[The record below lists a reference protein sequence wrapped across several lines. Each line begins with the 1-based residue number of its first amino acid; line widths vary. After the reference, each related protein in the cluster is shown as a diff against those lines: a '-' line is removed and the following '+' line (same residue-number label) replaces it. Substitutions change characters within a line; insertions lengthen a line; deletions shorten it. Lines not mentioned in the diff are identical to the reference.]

1 MPTPRGL
8 RRSPRNFRKDKFD
21 GDHVNNFPEFCD
33 LVEDMIHNTGVI
45 QEAVLAAVTNDV
57 QLQTKLRRTI
67 LRTIEL
73 KTTGSEYV
81 NAVTAYCLRAAAYC
95 QENGVFNPFDNFLD
109 IVEEMDEPEPIQ
121 FYLDLANANDDPLQ
135 NIEIQINDFHAICD
149 DFESVQVEILRRE
162 NEEKVS
168 QAVSTEKARADS
180 AVDALAAA
188 GVKSRSS
195 CFSMPAVEVN
205 WIRAGLLFSQIGW
218 LGWIALC
225 SSVIPPALKYADI
238 QSWYSWWSI
247 AFILVVFIVQIT
259 NMCIIQFLKFIWSN
273 IKQLFDGLIRCCLRC
288 VGVNRD

>member
-188 GVKSRSS
+188 GAKSRSS
-195 CFSMPAVEVN
+195 CFSMPAVEVD
-205 WIRAGLLFSQIGW
+205 WLLLFQAGCY
-218 LGWIALC
+218 GFIALLC
-225 SSVIPPALKYADI
+225 SVVPPALEYAGIHD
-238 QSWYSWWSI
+238 WYLWWPI
-247 AFILVVFIVQIT
+247 AFILVVFIAKIT
-259 NMCIIQFLKFIWSN
+259 NMCFARFVKFLWSN
-273 IKQLFDGLIRCCLRC
+273 IKQLFEGLVSCCLDIRCLRC
-288 VGVNRD
+288 FFERD

>member
-1 MPTPRGL
+1 MQTPRAPRSRSHGP
-8 RRSPRNFRKDKFD
+8 RRSPRHGFN
-21 GDHVNNFPEFCD
+21 GHHVNNFSEFCA
-33 LVEDMIHNTGVI
+33 LVKDMIRRTGHL
-45 QEAVLAAVTNDV
+45 QAAITNDKAFEEEDRRRTKE
-57 QLQTKLRRTI
+57 LQTIGL
-67 LRTIEL
+67 
-73 KTTGSEYV
+73 EYT
-81 NAVTAYCLRAAAYC
+81 NTVTVCSLRAAAYC
-95 QENGVFNPFDNFLD
+95 QENGVFNPFDDFLD

-135 NIEIQINDFHAICD
+135 NITNKINEFHNIRD
-149 DFESVQVEILRRE
+149 DFESVQAEILRRE

-168 QAVSTEKARADS
+168 QAVATEKARADS

-188 GVKSRSS
+188 GAKARSS
-195 CFSMPAVEVN
+195 CFSMPAVEVD

-259 NMCIIQFLKFIWSN
+259 NMCIIQFLKFIWNN
-273 IKQLFDGLIRCCLRC
+273 IKQLFDGLISCCLRC
-288 VGVNRD
+288 VGFNRD